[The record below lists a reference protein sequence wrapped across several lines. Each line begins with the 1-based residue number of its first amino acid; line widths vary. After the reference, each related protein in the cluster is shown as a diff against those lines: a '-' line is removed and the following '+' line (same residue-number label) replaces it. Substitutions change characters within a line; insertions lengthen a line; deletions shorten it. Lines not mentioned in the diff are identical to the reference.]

1 MKKRRLALV
10 LFLVIAVT
18 VTGCTKGKKEQQS
31 LDSSKTETDSNQ
43 TEEISSGSEYASKLF
58 GKDVITIKITADTE
72 DWSGLMEN
80 AEAKEYIEA
89 DVTIDGV
96 TYKDVGIKTKG
107 NTSLSQVAATDSDR
121 YSLKINFDKY
131 VDNQNCYG
139 LDKLVLNNIF
149 GDSTYLKEY
158 MSYELFQY
166 MEVSSSLHTFADIY
180 VNDEHYGFYLALEDV
195 DNSFLARNYGED
207 NSGIA
212 YKPESFEMAGN
223 AGMGDFANFN
233 PVNLPTENND
243 NNTDSKNTDGNGTEG
258 TNQNKTATAPNTV
271 NQADGNN
278 PAGNQGQVNAG
289 GPNMDITSLLALT
302 DKDGKEVSW
311 DKVLTDSFNSGS
323 VSELVRKDGTSVTF
337 DFRELMTMDLSTV
350 TGLKDESGNL
360 LDISSYTLSMNQN
373 MQPSGGGQN
382 GAQGFG
388 GQGEGGKGGQN
399 GGSLGV
405 DLVYNGDDVS
415 NYTNI
420 TDNAL
425 TKADDSD
432 YTRLIAS
439 LKGISEGKD
448 LENYINVDEVLR
460 YAAVNVF
467 LVNLD
472 SYFSNMGHNYVLYE
486 DNGILSMLP
495 WDYNLSFG
503 TFNMSNSS
511 EAVNYA
517 IDTVFNNVTAE
528 ERPIIGLLLQN
539 EEYKELYHKYLA
551 EIADY
556 VTSGKFEEKVD
567 QLTASIDSYVKND
580 TTSFDGYDAFKEG
593 VTALKTFAELRAES
607 VSGQLNGSI
616 PSTEDTQSGS
626 EALVNADS
634 LDLSKLGGMGNGRGE
649 NGFQGGMGGNNRPS
663 NGENQTEPSGDSTGT
678 SNES

>member
-1 MKKRRLALV
+1 MRKRRFALV
-10 LFLVIAVT
+10 LFLVIAVA
-18 VTGCTKGKKEQQS
+18 VTGCTKGEKKQS
-31 LDSSKTETDSNQ
+31 LDNAKTETDSNS
-43 TEEISSGSEYASKLF
+43 TEGISSGEYASKLF
-58 GKDVITIKITADTE
+58 GKDVITIKIAADTD

-121 YSLKINFDKY
+121 YSLKINFGKY

-166 MEVSSSLHTFADIY
+166 MEVPSSLHTFADIY

-207 NSGIA
+207 NSGVA

-223 AGMGDFANFN
+223 AGMGNFSN
-233 PVNLPTENND
+233 FDPANLPAENND
-243 NNTDSKNTDGNGTEG
+243 NSKTDGKTSEG
-258 TNQNKTATAPNTV
+258 SSADGNDNTAAAPDMG

-278 PAGNQGQVNAG
+278 PVGNQGRANAG
-289 GPNMDITSLLALT
+289 GPNMDITTLFALA
-302 DKDGKEVSW
+302 DKEGKAVDW
-311 DKVLTDSFNSGS
+311 NQVLTEGFNSQS
-323 VSELVRKDGTSVTF
+323 VSELILKDGTSVAF
-337 DFRELMTMDLSTV
+337 DFRELMSMELSNV
-350 TGLKDESGNL
+350 TGLKDDSGNL

-373 MQPSGGGQN
+373 MRPAGGGQN
-382 GAQGFG
+382 GAPGFG
-388 GQGEGGKGGQN
+388 GQNGKEGGKGGQN

-405 DLVYNGDDVS
+405 DLVYNGDDIT

-439 LKGISEGKD
+439 LKGISEGKE

-551 EIADY
+551 ELADY

-593 VTALKTFAELRAES
+593 VTALKTFAELRGES

-616 PSTEDTQSGS
+616 PSTQDTQSGS
-626 EALVNADS
+626 DALVNSDS
-634 LDLSKLGGMGNGRGE
+634 LDLSKLGGMENGRGQ
-649 NGFQGGMGGNNRPS
+649 NGFQGGVGGKNQPS
-663 NGENQTEPSGDSTGT
+663 NGGNQAEPSGDSSG
-678 SNES
+678 N